1 MSSLHKRSVHRSLDG
16 CCICKA
22 KSSSSRFTASKK
34 YEPFFRSCFHVKDR
48 RCGEIC
54 NACVLLVKR
63 FKKLPLGSP
72 QHWAHVVDARAGPGV
87 KNFVRERRRE
97 SCRERS
103 LAYKRK
109 HVFGRKKMKSQ
120 DIMKISQV
128 SSVEESHTDLEMAEP
143 EVSGFI
149 DLSFWKRKNI
159 CCGTI
164 FVSPFGEAMVDPRFL
179 SPCQNQSKQNI
190 SEKFAK
196 SLLSFENIVEKELK
210 NMKTMKKKSTED
222 RCFSYSDQDEGFF
235 DRSSSSPPYCDRG
248 KRNIIN

>member
-34 YEPFFRSCFHVKDR
+34 YEPFFRSCFHVKER

-120 DIMKISQV
+120 DIMKISQG
-128 SSVEESHTDLEMAEP
+128 EDL
-143 EVSGFI
+143 
-149 DLSFWKRKNI
+149 D
-159 CCGTI
+159 
-164 FVSPFGEAMVDPRFL
+164 
-179 SPCQNQSKQNI
+179 
-190 SEKFAK
+190 
-196 SLLSFENIVEKELK
+196 
-210 NMKTMKKKSTED
+210 
-222 RCFSYSDQDEGFF
+222 
-235 DRSSSSPPYCDRG
+235 
-248 KRNIIN
+248 INHIE